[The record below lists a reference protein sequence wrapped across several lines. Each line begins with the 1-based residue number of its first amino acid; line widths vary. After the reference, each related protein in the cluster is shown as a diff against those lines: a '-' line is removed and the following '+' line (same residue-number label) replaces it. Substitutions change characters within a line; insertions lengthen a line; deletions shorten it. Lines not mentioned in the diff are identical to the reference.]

1 MANFGCEGSGIIAL
15 DFWLIVKRGEQRPGW
30 PVGHRFTPAVRVKAG
45 EPDLAKNERAVRV
58 EMNVPTAIF
67 ETPALHALINIES
80 PQQLV
85 SIDVAAAAE
94 AVKQATGMDVEIRVV
109 EPEGKS
115 E

>member
-1 MANFGCEGSGIIAL
+1 MANFGSEGSGIIAL
-15 DFWLIVKRGEQRPGW
+15 DFWLIVKRGDARAGW
-30 PVGHRFTPAVRVKAG
+30 PQHRYNPTVRVKAG

-67 ETPALHALINIES
+67 ETPALRALINIES
-80 PQQLV
+80 PQQVV

-115 E
+115 